1 MICSSLLARLAT
13 PLSGSGSTRVNRR
26 ASGSLR
32 FCGSES
38 HLVSGQFIGSLDGN
52 SSIWVNLC
60 DGNGSTELRGSL
72 RSLLLIS
79 SLKSVSSKISTGPVA
94 FVIKKRILVA
104 EKVMHIACDILAKSH
119 HRKSIHITFF
129 MYKTYGDQRKYC
141 YCFSSVPFFHVPII
155 LPLFCF
161 YFSFLWAQPQ
171 INRFFFLTPLLSS
184 SFKLLFFLGLKVYTC
199 LSCLYG
205 PRQPAL
211 DSWIPP
217 GLRGLS
223 LIPPGLRGLSLEKFQ
238 VDTTWFKRVIPQWGK
253 LKFSWKFLWRNL
265 NFETW
270 LGPGS
275 RKASIS
281 HNEESC
287 QVQFFFFADT

>member
-1 MICSSLLARLAT
+1 
-13 PLSGSGSTRVNRR
+13 
-26 ASGSLR
+26 
-32 FCGSES
+32 
-38 HLVSGQFIGSLDGN
+38 
-52 SSIWVNLC
+52 
-60 DGNGSTELRGSL
+60 
-72 RSLLLIS
+72 
-79 SLKSVSSKISTGPVA
+79 
-94 FVIKKRILVA
+94 
-104 EKVMHIACDILAKSH
+104 MHIACDILAKSH

-211 DSWIPP
+211 DSWSESNP
-217 GLRGLS
+217 
-223 LIPPGLRGLSLEKFQ
+223 
-238 VDTTWFKRVIPQWGK
+238 TWFERVKSREISSWHHLIQESYPSMRKIEIFLKIPLEEFEFWNLVKSWFQKGKYIPQWGK
-253 LKFSWKFLWRNL
+253 LSGTVLLLCRYL
-265 NFETW
+265 
-270 LGPGS
+270 
-275 RKASIS
+275 ASQSQIS
-281 HNEESC
+281 SKSI
-287 QVQFFFFADT
+287 FFQRRF